1 MMRPALFFVTA
12 MLSSAGWCDPT
23 FDASPG
29 NARTSMDAMK
39 AEMTDAEKAEF
50 DAAIG
55 VIDVAVNSIMW
66 EVSLDRKDSALAKLV
81 RIFLHGKTASELVE
95 TAERACGAFHPNE
108 FMVQM
113 VCETMSEA
121 AANAARSD
129 PSGAAQHQEDA
140 RQVSNPEEPS
150 S

>member
-1 MMRPALFFVTA
+1 MMRPTLFFVTA
-12 MLSSAGWCDPT
+12 MLSSAGWCDTT
-23 FDASPG
+23 FDASSG
-29 NARTSMDAMK
+29 NAQTSIDAMK

-55 VIDVAVNSIMW
+55 VIDVAFNSIMW
-66 EVSLDRKDSALAKLV
+66 EVSLDEKDSALVKLV

-129 PSGAAQHQEDA
+129 PTRATQQ
-140 RQVSNPEEPS
+140 Q
-150 S
+150 